1 MKQVLAAVFL
11 GLLVLAFSAILSASP
26 SEDDAFSQTPETG
39 SGRLPAPINMDPDQ
53 VQRPVQGMGYFPDAQ
68 EARRPRKSEGAAP
81 GDSRCAD
88 FSYQGDTTSPV
99 PKDGGHVCRPGY
111 HCHANGIFFECRWS
125 GGDPE
130 QIMTAVDPG
139 CRHDVCGQA
148 LPDVAANG

>member
-1 MKQVLAAVFL
+1 MKQVLTAMFL
-11 GLLVLAFSAILSASP
+11 GLLVLAFSTVLSALP
-26 SEDDAFSQTPETG
+26 SEDDASSQTPETR
-39 SGRLPAPINMDPDQ
+39 SARLPVPINTDPDQ

-68 EARRPRKSEGAAP
+68 EVHRLRKNASSAS

-88 FSYQGDTTSPV
+88 FSYQGDTMSPV

-111 HCHANGIFFECRWS
+111 NCHANGIFFECRWS

-130 QIMTAVDPG
+130 QIMTAADPG
-139 CRHDVCGQA
+139 CRDEVCGQA